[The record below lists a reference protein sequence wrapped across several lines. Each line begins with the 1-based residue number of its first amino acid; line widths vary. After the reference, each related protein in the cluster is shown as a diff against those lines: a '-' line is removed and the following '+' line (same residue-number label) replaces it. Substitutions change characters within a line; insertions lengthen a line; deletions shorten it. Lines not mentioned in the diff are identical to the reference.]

1 MLAISSLCGKILQ
14 HMKYLSRT
22 LLALV
27 LVAMPLAS
35 FAQSAAITRAD
46 FVVNMMASK
55 GLYGNGGH
63 CFPDVTNQAFSPAV
77 FEPKARGYVSGF
89 GDGRFHPYQQVTLVD
104 AAVMAMRL
112 EGISL
117 AYDALWY
124 RPAIEKLGDWDAIPR
139 SITSIAMP
147 LSVSQANDILV
158 AVRNRGDDNDE
169 NDDTTDDEDI
179 DHDDD
184 HDDLTVS
191 ISDNPTRVDEG
202 DIIEYRI
209 RIQNDDNDDVSVDV
223 VAQLDDDV
231 SFVSAS
237 DDGDEDGGEVE
248 WDNVDIDDDDD
259 IVLTLRVR
267 VRSNAGNTV
276 KLRVKAENEVDEELT
291 DIRNGGSSVSSHDDI
306 ELSIDESDDPVESG
320 DTMTYRIRIENNGN
334 SDEDVDVEATLDD
347 DMIFV
352 SASEDG
358 DEDDGAVEWDD
369 IEVNEDDTETL
380 LLTVRMRNT
389 LDDGD
394 TVTLRVN
401 AAGQRETETT
411 RIDDNNDGN
420 DNDNDADVTVSII
433 ETDDPVEE
441 GEVITYRIR
450 ITNNEN
456 QVIVIDPTAFL
467 DGDTSFVSASDGG
480 DLHGDD
486 EVEWE
491 NISIARD
498 DTKTLLL
505 SVRPRSTVRDG
516 DTVRLRVEAGDS
528 EDNETTTIE
537 DAGDDNDNGNED
549 IRVSITDSDDPAAP
563 GDTVTYRIRIENLD
577 NDDTSVDVRARLDG
591 DMVYVSSS
599 EGGDISGSEVRW
611 DNVDIDGDDDIT
623 LILNVRV
630 RSTADDGDTIR
641 LDVDAEGELESESTR
656 IED

>member
-14 HMKYLSRT
+14 HMKYVSRT
-22 LLALV
+22 LLAFV
-27 LVAMPLAS
+27 LVAMPLAA

-63 CFPDVTNQAFSPAV
+63 CFPDVTNQAFAPAV
-77 FEPKARGYVSGF
+77 CEAKARGYVSGF

-112 EGISL
+112 EGVSL

-209 RIQNDDNDDVSVDV
+209 RIQNDDNDDVSIDV
-223 VAQLDDDV
+223 VAELDDDV

-291 DIRNGGSSVSSHDDI
+291 DIRDGGNSDSVDNDI
-306 ELSIDESDDPVESG
+306 ELSIEESDDPVESG

-358 DEDDGAVEWDD
+358 DEDDGTVEWDD
-369 IEVNEDDTETL
+369 IEVNEDDTVTL

-420 DNDNDADVTVSII
+420 DDDNDADVTVSIT

-467 DGDTSFVSASDGG
+467 DDDTSFVSASDGG

-549 IRVSITDSDDPAAP
+549 LRVSITDSDDPAAP

-641 LDVDAEGELESESTR
+641 LDVDTEGELESESTR